1 MTQPIENTPSTPDSS
16 KFFGMS
22 PLPYEE
28 KLKIIQNEYSP
39 KIHKIGIPIAI
50 IHIFIMFLP
59 AIYLLAAYG
68 VWPGGGTILNAVV
81 PLWAVLGVIYFIEPL
96 QYYLALGT
104 VGTYVTFL
112 AGNGPNVRLPTAV
125 ATTEV
130 MGIEPGSPE
139 AEVVAGIS
147 IIASQWLMAILILI
161 AALSI
166 TWVIGILPPVIVKA
180 FDFLAPALFGGMLVY
195 VGMQQWRYMAIA
207 VAASILLYF
216 AGVPSILIT
225 ILLVFFMIALSY
237 YFYRKGIWVPKK
249 IVSAATE
256 DV

>member
-1 MTQPIENTPSTPDSS
+1 MTQQAEKSPAAPGSS

-28 KLKIIQNEYSP
+28 KLSIIQNDYSP
-39 KIHKIGIPIAI
+39 KIHRIGLPFAV

-59 AIYLLAAYG
+59 ALFLLVAYG
-68 VWPGGGTILNAVV
+68 VWPGWEIILKAVA

-125 ATTEV
+125 ATTEA
-130 MGIEPGSPE
+130 MGVEPGSPE
-139 AEVVAGIS
+139 AEIVSGIS
-147 IIASQWLMAILILI
+147 IITSQWLMVVLILI

-166 TWVIGILPPVIVKA
+166 TWLINILPEAVTKA
-180 FDFLAPALFGGMLVY
+180 FDFLVPALFGGMLIY
-195 VGMQQWRYMAIA
+195 VGMLQWRYMVVA
-207 VAASILLYF
+207 VAASLLLYF
-216 AGVPSILIT
+216 AGIPSILIT
-225 ILLVFFMIALSY
+225 FLMVFFMIGLSY
-237 YFYRKGIWVPKK
+237 LFYRKKIWTPKK

-256 DV
+256 D